1 MIAILQRV
9 TSAQVYINEKIYNKI
24 NKGLLIF
31 LGISQDDTKEDIKY
45 LINKIIELRI
55 FNDINNK
62 MNLSIT
68 NIKGDILVVS
78 QFTLLANTKRGRRPS
93 FTGSANP
100 NLAKQLYDLFLDKI
114 KTYDLNVKT
123 GKFGAL
129 MDVKLTNNGPATFI
143 LNSKD

>member
-1 MIAILQRV
+1 
-9 TSAQVYINEKIYNKI
+9 
-24 NKGLLIF
+24 
-31 LGISQDDTKEDIKY
+31 
-45 LINKIIELRI
+45 
-55 FNDINNK
+55 

-93 FTGSANP
+93 FMGSANP

>member
-45 LINKIIELRI
+45 LINKILELRI

-123 GKFGAL
+123 GEFGAL